1 MNLWEFKAGFYDS
14 ARRLF
19 PFNLILLKESANLKN
34 LLSKIDVGDGK
45 ILDVGT
51 GTGTSLAFWG
61 ESAQL
66 FALDSSFNMINKAK
80 LKGSKNLIVGDALA
94 LPIKSDYFNLITA
107 IGLFEYQKEKIT
119 LLKEFQRVLLP
130 TGCILLTYSQSGL
143 LNFLRL
149 LGGQRIYLLS
159 SVEFH
164 RLIQKIDL
172 TYLDKKHSLIQRQV
186 LLHHHSGTHG

>member
-14 ARRLF
+14 TRKLF
-19 PFNLILLKESANLKN
+19 PFNLILAKENANLKH
-34 LLSKIDVGDGK
+34 LLAKIDLADGN

-107 IGLFEYQKEKIT
+107 IGLLEYRKEKIA
-119 LLKEFQRVLLP
+119 LLKEFQRVLIP
-130 TGCILLTYSQSGL
+130 TGYLLLTYSQSGL
-143 LNFLRL
+143 FNFLRL

-159 SVEFH
+159 SVEFN
-164 RLIQKIDL
+164 RLIKKIDL

>member
-19 PFNLILLKESANLKN
+19 PFNLILSKESANLKN

-61 ESAQL
+61 ESAQI
-66 FALDSSFNMINKAK
+66 FALDSSFHMINKAK
-80 LKGSKNLIVGDALA
+80 LKGRKNLIVGDALA

-107 IGLFEYQKEKIT
+107 IGLLEYQKEKIT

-164 RLIQKIDL
+164 RLIKKIDL

>member
-19 PFNLILLKESANLKN
+19 PFNLILSKESANLKN
-34 LLSKIDVGDGK
+34 LLSKIDVDHGK

-107 IGLFEYQKEKIT
+107 IGLLEYQKEKIT

-130 TGCILLTYSQSGL
+130 TGCLLLTYSQIGL
-143 LNFLRL
+143 LNFLRF

-164 RLIQKIDL
+164 RLIKKIDL
-172 TYLDKKHSLIQRQV
+172 TYLDKKHSLIQMQV

>member
-19 PFNLILLKESANLKN
+19 PFNLILSKESANLKN
-34 LLSKIDVGDGK
+34 LLSKIDVDHGK

-107 IGLFEYQKEKIT
+107 IGLLEYQKEKIT

-130 TGCILLTYSQSGL
+130 TGCILLTYSQSGF

>member
-19 PFNLILLKESANLKN
+19 PFNLILSKESANLKN
-34 LLSKIDVGDGK
+34 LLSKIDVDHGK

-107 IGLFEYQKEKIT
+107 IGLLEYQKEKIA
-119 LLKEFQRVLLP
+119 LLKEFQRVLIP
-130 TGCILLTYSQSGL
+130 TGCLLLTYSQSGL
-143 LNFLRL
+143 LNFLRF

-159 SVEFH
+159 SVEFN
-164 RLIQKIDL
+164 RLIKKIDL

-186 LLHHHSGTHG
+186 LLHNHSGTHG

>member
-19 PFNLILLKESANLKN
+19 PFNLILSKESANLKN

-80 LKGSKNLIVGDALA
+80 LKGRKNLIVGDALA

-107 IGLFEYQKEKIT
+107 IGLLEYQKKKIE
-119 LLKEFQRVLLP
+119 LLKEFQRILIP
-130 TGCILLTYSQSGL
+130 TGCLLLTYSHSGL
-143 LNFLRL
+143 LNFLRF

-159 SVEFH
+159 SAEFN
-164 RLIQKIDL
+164 RLIKKIDL

>member
-19 PFNLILLKESANLKN
+19 PFNRILAKESANLKN
-34 LLSKIDVGDGK
+34 LLSKIDVDHGK

-66 FALDSSFNMINKAK
+66 FALDISFSMINKAK
-80 LKGSKNLIVGDALA
+80 LKGRKNLIVGDALA

-107 IGLFEYQKEKIT
+107 IGLLEYQKEKMA
-119 LLKEFQRVLLP
+119 LLKEFQRVLIP
-130 TGCILLTYSQSGL
+130 TGCLLLTYSQNGL
-143 LNFLRL
+143 LNFLRF

-159 SVEFH
+159 SVEFN
-164 RLIQKIDL
+164 RLIKKIDL
-172 TYLDKKHSLIQRQV
+172 TCLDKKHSLIQRQV